1 LRETINFPKQAGG
14 KSLADVL
21 ARAATKAR
29 VAAKP
34 KRHRRNLGLL
44 SMVIPGTVAL
54 ILFSYLPMAGIIIAF
69 KNINYTKGILGS
81 PWIGFKNFE
90 FFLKTPDAWIITR
103 NSVLYNVAFIVLGT
117 VAAVAVA
124 VALDGLR
131 AKRTSRLYQGVMFLP
146 YFFSWIVISTL
157 VFSFLSTDLGF
168 FNKQLF
174 PALGVSP
181 VNWYIEPIYW
191 PFIIIFTNLWKY
203 TGYCSVIYLAA
214 ISGID
219 QNCFEAAALDGAS
232 RWQTVMRIMI
242 PLISYVIVIQ
252 VLLSI
257 GRLFYSDFG
266 LFYQVPQNMGPL
278 FNATNVID
286 TYVYRTQVNVGD
298 IGMSAAAGLYQSGV
312 GFVLVLVSNLIV
324 RKIDPEKS
332 LF

>member
-1 LRETINFPKQAGG
+1 MAEALAKTRADARPRKRRINF
-14 KSLADVL
+14 
-21 ARAATKAR
+21 
-29 VAAKP
+29 
-34 KRHRRNLGLL
+34 GLL
-44 SMVIPGTVAL
+44 SMVIPGTIAL
-54 ILFSYLPMAGIIIAF
+54 ILFSYVPMAGIIIAF

-117 VAAVAVA
+117 IAAVGVA

-131 AKRTSRLYQGVMFLP
+131 AKKSSRLYQGIMFLP

-157 VFSFLSTDLGF
+157 VFSLLSTDLGF

-174 PALGVSP
+174 PALGIAP
-181 VNWYIEPIYW
+181 VNWYIERIYW
-191 PFIIIFTNLWKY
+191 PFILIFTNLWKY

-214 ISGID
+214 IAGID
-219 QNCFEAAALDGAS
+219 QSCFEAAALDGAS
-232 RWQTVMRIMI
+232 RWQVIIRIMI
-242 PLISYVIVIQ
+242 PLISYVIIIQ

-278 FNATNVID
+278 FKVTNVID
-286 TYVYRTQVNVGD
+286 TYVYRTLINMGD
-298 IGMSAAAGLYQSGV
+298 IGMSAAAGLYQSAV
-312 GFVLVLVSNLIV
+312 GFVLVLVSNLVV

>member
-1 LRETINFPKQAGG
+1 MGALRSIMAEEVMAGT
-14 KSLADVL
+14 LA
-21 ARAATKAR
+21 KAG
-29 VAAKP
+29 VEAQP
-34 KRHRRNLGLL
+34 KRRQRNFGLL
-44 SMVIPGTVAL
+44 SMVIPGTLAL
-54 ILFSYLPMAGIIIAF
+54 ILFSYLPMLGIFIAF
-69 KNINYTKGILGS
+69 KNINYTKGMFGS

-117 VAAVAVA
+117 IAAVAVA

-131 AKRTSRLYQGVMFLP
+131 AKRVSRLYQGVMFLP

-174 PALGVSP
+174 PALGIQP
-181 VNWYIEPIYW
+181 VNWYIERIYW
-191 PFIIIFTNLWKY
+191 PFIIVFVNLWKY

-214 ISGID
+214 IAGID

-232 RWQTVMRIMI
+232 RWQVIMRIMI
-242 PLISYVIVIQ
+242 PLISYVIIIQ

-278 FNATNVID
+278 FKATNVID
-286 TYVYRTQVNVGD
+286 TYVYRTLVNMGD
-298 IGMSAAAGLYQSGV
+298 IGMSAAAGLYQSAV

-324 RKIDPEKS
+324 RRIDPEKS

>member
-1 LRETINFPKQAGG
+1 M
-14 KSLADVL
+14 ADVL
-21 ARAATKAR
+21 AEAVPKTRTLAR
-29 VAAKP
+29 PA
-34 KRHRRNLGLL
+34 RRRTNFGLL
-44 SMVIPGTVAL
+44 SMVIPGTIAL
-54 ILFSYLPMAGIIIAF
+54 VLFSYIPMAGIFIAF
-69 KNINYTKGILGS
+69 KDINYTKGILAS

-90 FFLKTPDAWIITR
+90 FFLKTPDAWITTR

-117 VAAVAVA
+117 VAAVGAA

-131 AKRTSRLYQGVMFLP
+131 AKRSARLYQGVMFLP

-174 PALGVSP
+174 PVLGVEP
-181 VNWYIEPIYW
+181 INWYIEPVYW
-191 PFIIIFTNLWKY
+191 PFILIFTNLWKY

-214 ISGID
+214 LSGID
-219 QNCFEAAALDGAS
+219 QNCLEAAALDGAS
-232 RWQTVMRIMI
+232 RWQTIMRIMI
-242 PLISYVIVIQ
+242 PLISYVIIIQ

-286 TYVYRTQVNVGD
+286 TYVYRTLVNVGD

-312 GFVLVLVSNLIV
+312 GFVLVLVSNLVV

>member
-1 LRETINFPKQAGG
+1 MPKTRT
-14 KSLADVL
+14 L
-21 ARAATKAR
+21 ARPAR
-29 VAAKP
+29 
-34 KRHRRNLGLL
+34 RRTNFGLL
-44 SMVIPGTVAL
+44 SMVIPGTIAL
-54 ILFSYLPMAGIIIAF
+54 VLFSYIPMAGIFIAF
-69 KNINYTKGILGS
+69 KDINYTKGILAS

-90 FFLKTPDAWIITR
+90 FFLKTPDAWITTR

-117 VAAVAVA
+117 VAAVGAA

-131 AKRTSRLYQGVMFLP
+131 AKRSARLYQGVMFLP

-174 PALGVSP
+174 PVLGVEP
-181 VNWYIEPIYW
+181 INWYIEPVYW
-191 PFIIIFTNLWKY
+191 PFILIFTNLWKY

-214 ISGID
+214 LSGID
-219 QNCFEAAALDGAS
+219 QNCLEAAALDGAS
-232 RWQTVMRIMI
+232 RWQTIMRIMI
-242 PLISYVIVIQ
+242 PLISYVIIIQ

-286 TYVYRTQVNVGD
+286 TYVYRTLVNVGD

-312 GFVLVLVSNLIV
+312 GFVLVLVSNLVV

>member
-1 LRETINFPKQAGG
+1 MPKTRT
-14 KSLADVL
+14 L
-21 ARAATKAR
+21 ARPAR
-29 VAAKP
+29 
-34 KRHRRNLGLL
+34 RRTNFGLL
-44 SMVIPGTVAL
+44 SMVIPGTIAL
-54 ILFSYLPMAGIIIAF
+54 VFFSYIPMAGIFIAF
-69 KNINYTKGILGS
+69 KDINYTKGILAS

-90 FFLKTPDAWIITR
+90 FFLKTPDAWITTR

-117 VAAVAVA
+117 VAAVGAA

-131 AKRTSRLYQGVMFLP
+131 AKRSARLYQGVMFLP

-174 PALGVSP
+174 PVLGVEP
-181 VNWYIEPIYW
+181 INWYIEPVYW
-191 PFIIIFTNLWKY
+191 PFILIFTNLWKY

-214 ISGID
+214 LSGID
-219 QNCFEAAALDGAS
+219 QNCLEAAALDGAS
-232 RWQTVMRIMI
+232 RWQTIMRIMI
-242 PLISYVIVIQ
+242 PLISYVIIIQ

-286 TYVYRTQVNVGD
+286 TYVYRTLVNVGD

-312 GFVLVLVSNLIV
+312 GFVLVLVSNLVV